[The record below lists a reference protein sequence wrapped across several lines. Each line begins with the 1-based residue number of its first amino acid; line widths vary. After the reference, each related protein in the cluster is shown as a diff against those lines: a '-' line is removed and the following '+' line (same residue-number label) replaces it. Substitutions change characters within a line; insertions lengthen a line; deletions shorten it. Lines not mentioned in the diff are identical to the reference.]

1 MGHYSLRNSGHA
13 KDPYCGI
20 QKKYHRN
27 IFVNK
32 FNPLFLLVFCAC
44 VFSCTVVKTQHHI
57 TLDHNITIKIE
68 KEVNSFLDDLYDD
81 EPTN

>member
-1 MGHYSLRNSGHA
+1 MN
-13 KDPYCGI
+13 
-20 QKKYHRN
+20 N
-27 IFVNK
+27 
-32 FNPLFLLVFCAC
+32 FNPLFLLVFVAC

-68 KEVNSFLDDLYDD
+68 KEVNNFLDDLYDD